1 MRNLYARGFT
11 CFQDSEMIFLKVCTF
26 LAFYLNSR
34 TRYSFLFLLLMGW
47 FFFSYITHGVLILI
61 NLSRYGTLLSLL
73 HLTQFLILMWK
84 NRALVIIDWR
94 TILLSSTLIDSD
106 SCMELSL
113 PLNK

>member
-1 MRNLYARGFT
+1 MHISCVL
-11 CFQDSEMIFLKVCTF
+11 LKLKDKILIPVPPPHG
-26 LAFYLNSR
+26 LV
-34 TRYSFLFLLLMGW
+34 

-61 NLSRYGTLLSLL
+61 NLSRYGTVLSLL
-73 HLTQFLILMWK
+73 HLTQFLILMCK